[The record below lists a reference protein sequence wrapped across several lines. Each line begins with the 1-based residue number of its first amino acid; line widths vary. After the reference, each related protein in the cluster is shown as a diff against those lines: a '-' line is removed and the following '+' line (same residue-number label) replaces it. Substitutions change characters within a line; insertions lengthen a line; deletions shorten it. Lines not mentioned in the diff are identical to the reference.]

1 MKGAEDSSKVVLRT
15 FNEELDRR
23 LGGIPLPSVTLI
35 EGPNDSGKSVLLYH
49 LIHGCLKLGLR
60 TCLLSSEGGGKVI
73 VESVENLSLDLKKS
87 FLMGELVVV
96 QLLAEPGDRTDEER
110 RWMLHSLLA
119 YFDRKKEKFKVFAVD
134 SLTALTIGLEDAD
147 LLGFFSRLRE
157 MRERDDLSFF
167 VTIHTYAFTQDLL
180 IRIRAMADT
189 HLSLSIREVSGQ
201 LLKALQVLKIR
212 GASKSTGDVI
222 TFEVEPSFGI
232 KVLPY
237 TQVKV

>member
-1 MKGAEDSSKVVLRT
+1 MKADDSSKVILRT
-15 FNEELDRR
+15 YNEELDRR
-23 LGGIPLPSVTLI
+23 LGGIPLPAVTLI

-73 VESVENLSLDLKKS
+73 VESVENLGLDLRRS

-96 QLLAEPGDRTDEER
+96 QLGAERRDLAEEEK
-110 RWMLHSLLA
+110 RWILHSLLD
-119 YFDRKKEKFKVFAVD
+119 YFNRKKEKFKVFAID
-134 SLTALTIGLEDAD
+134 SLTSLAIGLIDAD
-147 LLGFFSRLRE
+147 LLEFFSRLRG
-157 MRERDDLSFF
+157 MREREGLSFF
-167 VTIHTYAFTQDLL
+167 VTVHTYSFTQELL

-201 LLKALQVLKIR
+201 LLKTLQVLKIR

-222 TFEVEPSFGI
+222 TFEVEPGFGI

>member
-1 MKGAEDSSKVVLRT
+1 MAE
-15 FNEELDRR
+15 
-23 LGGIPLPSVTLI
+23 SVTSRDRI
-35 EGPNDSGKSVLLYH
+35 EKLLKEISELKGP
-49 LIHGCLKLGLR
+49 IER
-60 TCLLSSEGGGKVI
+60 T
-73 VESVENLSLDLKKS
+73 
-87 FLMGELVVV
+87 LMDVREI
-96 QLLAEPGDRTDEER
+96 LA
-110 RWMLHSLLA
+110 
-119 YFDRKKEKFKVFAVD
+119 AVD

-157 MRERDDLSFF
+157 MRERDGLSFF
-167 VTIHTYAFTQDLL
+167 VTVHTYSFTQDLL

-201 LLKALQVLKIR
+201 LLKTLQVLKIR

-222 TFEVEPSFGI
+222 TFEVEPGFGI

>member
-1 MKGAEDSSKVVLRT
+1 MKPDDSYKVVLRT
-15 FNEELDRR
+15 YNEELDRR

-73 VESVENLSLDLKKS
+73 VESVENLGLDLKRG

-96 QLLAEPGDRTDEER
+96 QLGANRGDLAEEEEK
-110 RWMLHSLLA
+110 RWMLHSLLD
-119 YFDRKKEKFKVFAVD
+119 YFNRKREKFKVFAID
-134 SLTALTIGLEDAD
+134 SLTALTIGLVDAD
-147 LLGFFSRLRE
+147 LLEFFSRLRE
-157 MRERDDLSFF
+157 MRERDGLSFF
-167 VTIHTYAFTQDLL
+167 VTVHTYSFTQELL

-201 LLKALQVLKIR
+201 LLKTLQVLKIR

-222 TFEVEPSFGI
+222 TFEVEPGFGI

>member
-1 MKGAEDSSKVVLRT
+1 MNGESGTKVLLRT
-15 FNEELDRR
+15 YNEELDRK

-49 LIHGCLKLGLR
+49 FVHGCIKAGLR

-73 VESVENLSLDLKKS
+73 VESVENLGLDLKRA
-87 FLMGELVVV
+87 FLMGDLVVV
-96 QLLAEPGDRTDEER
+96 QLRVEPSVQTAEER
-110 RWMLHSLLA
+110 RSMLHALLE
-119 YFDRKKEKFKVFAVD
+119 YFERKRERFGVFAVD
-134 SLTALTIGLEDAD
+134 SLTALTIGLDEGD

-157 MRERDDLSFF
+157 MREKDGLSFF
-167 VTIHTYAFTQDLL
+167 VTVHTYSFPQDLL
-180 IRIRAMADT
+180 VRIRAMADT
-189 HLSLSIREVSGQ
+189 HLSLSIKEVSGQ
-201 LLKALQVLKIR
+201 LLKTLQVLKIR

-222 TFEVEPSFGI
+222 TFEVEPGFGI

>member
-1 MKGAEDSSKVVLRT
+1 MSADNPSKVILRT

-73 VESVENLSLDLKKS
+73 VESVENLGLDLKRA
-87 FLMGELVVV
+87 FLMGELVIV
-96 QLLAEPGDRTDEER
+96 QLSADQSEGTSEER
-110 RWMLHSLLA
+110 RWILHSLLA
-119 YFDRKKEKFKVFAVD
+119 YFDRKKERFRVFAID
-134 SLTALTIGLEDAD
+134 SLTTLTIGLDDSD

-157 MRERDDLSFF
+157 MRERDGLSFF
-167 VTIHTYAFTQDLL
+167 VVVHTYSFTQELL
-180 IRIRAMADT
+180 IRIRAMTDT
-189 HLSLSIREVSGQ
+189 HLSLSIREVTGQ
-201 LLKALQVLKIR
+201 LLKTLQVLKIR

-222 TFEVEPSFGI
+222 TFEVEPGFGI